1 MIRLGFTKTQ
11 TPGNKYTK
19 DWLIVLCEMVLCE
32 TKRNEI
38 KSVLCEM
45 KICNFMK
52 NFYFPTI
59 MTASSW
65 CLVNADLKTWD
76 RGKKKNNFSELVCR
90 EMLRRNSSTEHC
102 AFSATAFVS
111 WWTGFAFLRHDY
123 INLISPR
130 HPHYANNI
138 QKDVLDLF
146 VELILRDGSV
156 Q

>member
-1 MIRLGFTKTQ
+1 
-11 TPGNKYTK
+11 
-19 DWLIVLCEMVLCE
+19 
-32 TKRNEI
+32 
-38 KSVLCEM
+38 
-45 KICNFMK
+45 
-52 NFYFPTI
+52 

-65 CLVNADLKTWD
+65 CLVPQISKPGTAE
-76 RGKKKNNFSELVCR
+76 KKKTIFQSLFAAKCCGEI
-90 EMLRRNSSTEHC
+90 STEHC
-102 AFSATAFVS
+102 AFSATALVS
-111 WWTGFAFLRHDY
+111 WWTGFAFLHHDY

>member
-1 MIRLGFTKTQ
+1 
-11 TPGNKYTK
+11 
-19 DWLIVLCEMVLCE
+19 
-32 TKRNEI
+32 
-38 KSVLCEM
+38 
-45 KICNFMK
+45 
-52 NFYFPTI
+52 

-65 CLVNADLKTWD
+65 CLVKADLKTWD
-76 RGKKKNNFSELVCR
+76 RGKKRKQQIFQSLFAAKCCGEI
-90 EMLRRNSSTEHC
+90 STEHC

-138 QKDVLDLF
+138 QKDALDLF

>member
-1 MIRLGFTKTQ
+1 
-11 TPGNKYTK
+11 
-19 DWLIVLCEMVLCE
+19 
-32 TKRNEI
+32 
-38 KSVLCEM
+38 M

-65 CLVNADLKTWD
+65 CLVNADLKPETAE
-76 RGKKKNNFSELVCR
+76 KKKTIFQSLFAAKCCGEI
-90 EMLRRNSSTEHC
+90 STEHY

-111 WWTGFAFLRHDY
+111 WWTGFALLRHDY

-138 QKDVLDLF
+138 QKDALDLF

>member
-1 MIRLGFTKTQ
+1 MSCKRRSQNLGPREK
-11 TPGNKYTK
+11 
-19 DWLIVLCEMVLCE
+19 E
-32 TKRNEI
+32 
-38 KSVLCEM
+38 
-45 KICNFMK
+45 
-52 NFYFPTI
+52 
-59 MTASSW
+59 
-65 CLVNADLKTWD
+65 
-76 RGKKKNNFSELVCR
+76 NNFSELVCR
-90 EMLRRNSSTEHC
+90 EISTEHC

-138 QKDVLDLF
+138 QKDALDLF